1 MKFNFVNTMDMVA
14 SMTTEQLVKLYNDM
28 NRLDQYI
35 VKNEETD
42 NYEIRDTNEDGDV
55 IEEIEGLQAN
65 KEFRRWIEEEAS
77 DIIDAMV
84 KVSDT
89 NMVKQDIVEITLQN
103 K

>member
-1 MKFNFVNTMDMVA
+1 MKFNFTNTMEMA
-14 SMTTEQLVKLYNDM
+14 TSMTTEQLVKLYNDM

-65 KEFRRWIEEEAS
+65 KEFRNWLEEEAS

-89 NMVKQDIVEITLQN
+89 NTVKQDIVEITL
-103 K
+103 